1 MKSERRH
8 ELEKNALADW
18 LGDFIEKVKPYQNAI
33 LALVILVAAT
43 IGAYT
48 LWSRQS
54 EARTEA
60 DWDEF
65 HAAWSST
72 RLNLSAFDR
81 IAEQHPNTHLGLWAA
96 TIAADLHLNIGC
108 NLLFADKAGANQEL
122 RQAVD
127 LYVAVRQ
134 HSRHPMLL
142 ERATYGLARA
152 WEAQGDLQ
160 QAIERYEDV
169 ARTWPDGAYATE
181 AARRTEDLKRPAT
194 KEWYD
199 RFAKFDPKPAY
210 ADEPGT
216 PGKRPAFDVGSPP
229 EEGPLFVP
237 KIKLDEKG
245 EDDKPLD
252 KPDDKPADK
261 PDDEPADVKQSPDKT
276 DK

>member
-8 ELEKNALADW
+8 ELERNALADW
-18 LGDFIEKVKPYQNAI
+18 LGNLIEKIKPYQNAI
-33 LALVILVAAT
+33 LALVILGAVT

-54 EARTEA
+54 EARAED
-60 DWDEF
+60 DWNKF

-72 RLNLSAFDR
+72 RLNLAAFDR
-81 IAEQHPNTHLGLWAA
+81 IAEQHPNTRLGLWAA
-96 TIAADLHLNIGC
+96 TIAADLHLDVGC

-127 LYVAVRQ
+127 LYMRVRQ
-134 HSRHPMLL
+134 HSRHPMML

-152 WEAQGDLQ
+152 WEAKGDLQ
-160 QAIERYEDV
+160 QAIERYEDI

-181 AARRTEDLKRPAT
+181 AARRAKDLKRPTT

-210 ADEPGT
+210 SDEPGT
-216 PGKRPAFDVGSPP
+216 PGERPAFDVDAPP
-229 EEGPLFVP
+229 DEGPLFEP
-237 KIKLDEKG
+237 KIKLEEQG
-245 EDDKPLD
+245 E
-252 KPDDKPADK
+252 DDKPADK
-261 PDDEPADVKQSPDKT
+261 PDDEPADVKQSPNKT